1 MTGIKIKSEENCI
14 ISMQIRK
21 TRTVFFFYLK
31 VNLLF
36 YLIYQFPELG
46 FRPFL
51 RIVRRKMNDCRAL
64 RRFKQIYF
72 RRI

>member
-21 TRTVFFFYLK
+21 TRTVFFYLK

-36 YLIYQFPELG
+36 YLIYQFRDPG